1 MKIAANS
8 STTGTRYLR
17 PEGKGDTYDKF
28 DGMGIAGTGA
38 GRFDDSFQTSD
49 VESLQTTREAAQ
61 RVKKDLAATRKFRSI
76 EVGPKATKT
85 STVDRQETFKGV
97 TLFNRWRIGHYV
109 VTEASKT
116 STSYDVSADIVV
128 GGAGTATTKMKI
140 AEVQSAKD
148 TKQGWYFFD

>member
-8 STTGTRYLR
+8 SATGTRYLR

-38 GRFDDSFQTSD
+38 GRFDDSFQTSN
-49 VESLQTTREAAQ
+49 VESVKTTREAAQ
-61 RVKKDLAATRKFRSI
+61 RVKKDLAATRKFQSI
-76 EVGPKATKT
+76 EVGPEAVKT
-85 STVDRQETFKGV
+85 TTLDREETFKGV

-116 STSYDVSADIVV
+116 STSYDVSAEILV
-128 GGAGTATTKMKI
+128 GGAGSATTKMKI
-140 AEVQSAKD
+140 AEVQSAQN
-148 TKQGWYFFD
+148 TKQGWYFFN